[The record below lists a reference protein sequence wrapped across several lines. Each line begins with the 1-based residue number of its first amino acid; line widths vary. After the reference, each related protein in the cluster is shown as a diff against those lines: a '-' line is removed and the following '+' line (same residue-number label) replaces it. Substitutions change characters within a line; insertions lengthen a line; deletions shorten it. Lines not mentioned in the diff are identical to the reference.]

1 MKNWFLFLAMSI
13 LMMNAAFAQDLP
25 PDTEYLSENG
35 AWIPGV
41 RCGTEY
47 SPSPAGVYAA
57 EHIQQWRQKTAGATL
72 VIPVA
77 FHIITS
83 SGGAGLVPMWQ
94 LEAQIDTLNSAF
106 NASGYGFYLAH
117 VDTTANNSW
126 YNVGINSAEETAMKQ
141 ALAIDPAHTLNFYLA
156 NLGGGLLGWAR
167 FPWNYPENHFMHGV
181 VILNSSLPGGTA
193 FPYDEGDTGTHEIGH
208 YLGLFHTF
216 QGGCTPPGDEVD
228 DTPYESSSAFGC
240 PIGRDTCP
248 QPGVDPIHNYMDYT
262 DDACMYE
269 FTPLQAVRMDSLVAI
284 YKPGLLE
291 GLVATP
297 NPPANLAAFSNY
309 TTPTSM
315 QLSWDDPTTLVTG
328 DTLEAG
334 FYHIHVQRD
343 GAWIDSV
350 QSVVEQYVD
359 TGLVDGQEYTY
370 TIYAKLDSNGVS
382 SQAISASWIAGG
394 SPVPAPPVFFAI
406 AGNQQQVKIY
416 WTSAAVN
423 VDSTTMDDYAGVIL
437 YQNDLEVAT
446 FTRASGDTG
455 IIDSGVYAPA
465 IPGNYQW
472 HITSVDNENPP
483 NQSAPTAK
491 LATPLSVPIVDQFIA
506 SGEPD
511 PAIWINT
518 TTDVNNRSDNPP
530 SSPFALNLNGR
541 PNGEETVEL
550 KPLDLSGM
558 EGSGVMLSY
567 YYQPQ
572 GNGNA
577 PEPEDSLQV
586 WFRNS
591 LGEWV
596 MVRFYEGSP
605 LQPFQQEI
613 IDIENA
619 PNGGGSYFHGQ
630 FQVKFRS
637 LGGASNFPNDDWFID
652 DVRLETPVGIAQEGE
667 IAPLEFSLSQNYPNP
682 FNPETTIRYRLPEAA
697 NVTLKIID
705 PLGRTVRSLVNGY
718 QSAGENR
725 VIWDGK
731 NDRGNPAGSG
741 VYIYTLEAE
750 GKVYRK
756 KMILLR

>member
-1 MKNWFLFLAMSI
+1 MKKLFLFLSMGI
-13 LMMNAAFAQDLP
+13 LAINVVFAQYP
-25 PDTEYLSENG
+25 APDTEYLSENG
-35 AWIPGV
+35 DWVPGV

-47 SPSPAGVYAA
+47 SSSPVGMYAA
-57 EHIQQWRQKTAGATL
+57 EHLQRWRQKTAGATIT
-72 VIPVA
+72 IPVA
-77 FHIITS
+77 FHIITNT
-83 SGGAGLVPMWQ
+83 SGQGLVPMWQ
-94 LEAQIDTLNSAF
+94 LEAQIDTLNNAF
-106 NASGYGFYLAH
+106 AGSGYAFYLAH
-117 VDTTANNSW
+117 VDTTANNAW
-126 YNVGINSAEETAMKQ
+126 YTVSGGATEVAMKQ

-156 NLGGGLLGWAR
+156 NLGGGLLGWAYLPWS
-167 FPWNYPENHFMHGV
+167 FPEGHYMHGV

-193 FPYDEGDTGTHEIGH
+193 FPYNEGDTGTHEIGH
-208 YLGLFHTF
+208 YLGLYHTF
-216 QGGCTPPGDEVD
+216 QNGCNPPGDEVD
-228 DTPYESSSAFGC
+228 DTPYEGSEAFGC

-291 GLVATP
+291 GLIATP

-315 QLSWDDPTTLVTG
+315 QLNWNDPTTLVSG

-334 FYHIHVQRD
+334 SYHIHVQRD

-350 QSVVEQYVD
+350 QSAVEQYVD

-382 SQAISASWIAGG
+382 SQALSASWIAGG

-465 IPGNYQW
+465 VPGNYQW

-491 LATPLSVPIVDQFIA
+491 LATPLGLPIVDQFIA

-558 EGSGVMLSY
+558 EESEVRLSY

-591 LGEWV
+591 LGDWV
-596 MVRFYEGSP
+596 MVKFYEGSP
-605 LQPFQQEI
+605 VQPFAQET

-652 DVRLETPVGIAQEGE
+652 DVRLETPLGIAQEGE
-667 IAPLEFSLSQNYPNP
+667 IAPVEFSLSQNYPNP
-682 FNPETTIRYRLPEAA
+682 FNPETRITFTLPERR
-697 NVTLKIID
+697 NVKLLIYNL
-705 PLGRTVRSLVNGY
+705 LGQPVRTLVNG
-718 QSAGENR
+718 AIAPGHHE
-725 VIWDGK
+725 VTWDGR
-731 NDRGNPAGSG
+731 NDAGIPLASG
-741 VYIYTLEAE
+741 VY
-750 GKVYRK
+750 VYRFEAGEFK
-756 KMILLR
+756 RVQKMVLLK